1 MQRQRE
7 LQQLLTRSHLP
18 PDRRTLLSSREQY
31 GTFKYEIFEP
41 PAGHPVYNKPMPGIG
56 WKNNS
61 LFSFWADPLSRPA
74 GVKNR

>member
-1 MQRQRE
+1 M
-7 LQQLLTRSHLP
+7 
-18 PDRRTLLSSREQY
+18 LSSREQY